1 MKPQETIDYNIKACW
16 HAIARMYNTEAA
28 RHDMTMA
35 IGYVLLNIDAENG
48 TPATKIAPQVGLET
62 RSLTRMLKSL
72 EEEGLIRREADEKDR
87 RGVNIFLTETGKQKR
102 EVARQ
107 TVRKFNFMVREKV
120 TPEKLQIFFQ
130 VIEEIS
136 QMIEPNG
143 RRSTPAAY
151 EEVKKLE

>member
-28 RHDMTMA
+28 HYDMTMA
-35 IGYVLLNIDAENG
+35 IGYVLLNIDVENG

-72 EEEGLIRREADEKDR
+72 EEDGLICRVADEKDR
-87 RGVNIFLTETGKQKR
+87 RGVNIFLTEKGKQKR

-107 TVRKFNFMVREKV
+107 TVRKFNFMVREKIS
-120 TPEKLQIFFQ
+120 PEKLQVFFE
-130 VIEEIS
+130 VIEEINAL
-136 QMIEPNG
+136 IELKG
-143 RRSTPAAY
+143 KRSPQAAY
-151 EEVKKLE
+151 EAIKDLE